1 MSGAGAG
8 DDAARR
14 AANLE
19 VIEKVFTAV
28 GAGDVD
34 EMAEYWADDIV
45 FEAPF
50 SYTGTPSRTAGK
62 QNLHE
67 RLSGSYGRVDFAFTI
82 TETHPMLDPD
92 EWVIEYTSTGTMRDS
107 GRTYENRYIALFRFR
122 DGLITLFREF
132 YDSQKTA
139 KAFG

>member
-1 MSGAGAG
+1 MA
-8 DDAARR
+8 
-14 AANLE
+14 
-19 VIEKVFTAV
+19 VIEKIFAAV
-28 GAGDVD
+28 GEGDVD
-34 EMAEYWADDIV
+34 EMARYWADDVV

-67 RLSGSYGRVDFAFTI
+67 RLSGSYGRVDFAFTV
-82 TETHPMLDPD
+82 TETHEMADPD
-92 EWVIEYTSTGTMRDS
+92 EWIVEYTSIGTMKET
-107 GRTYENRYIALFRFR
+107 GQTYDNRYIALFRFR
-122 DGLITLFREF
+122 DGLLTLFREF

>member
-1 MSGAGAG
+1 MSEG
-8 DDAARR
+8 DPAARR
-14 AANLE
+14 AMNMA
-19 VIEKVFTAV
+19 VIEKVFEAV
-28 GAGDVD
+28 GEGDVD
-34 EMAEYWADDIV
+34 EMAKYWADDVV

-50 SYTGTPSRTAGK
+50 SFTGTPSRTAGK
-62 QNLHE
+62 QNLYE

-82 TETHPMLDPD
+82 TETHEMADPD
-92 EWVIEYTSTGTMRDS
+92 EWIVEYTSIGTMKET
-107 GRTYENRYIALFRFR
+107 GQTYDNRYIALFRFR

>member
-1 MSGAGAG
+1 MSA
-8 DDAARR
+8 DDVARR

-19 VIEKVFTAV
+19 VIEKVFDAV
-28 GAGDVD
+28 GRGDVD
-34 EMAEYWADDIV
+34 DMSTYWADDIV

-62 QNLHE
+62 KNLHE

-82 TETHPMLDPD
+82 TETHPMEDPD
-92 EWVIEYTSTGTMRDS
+92 AWVVEYTSTGTMRET
-107 GRTYENRYIALFRFR
+107 GQTYENSYIALFRFR
-122 DGLITLFREF
+122 DGLLTLFREF

-139 KAFG
+139 QAFG